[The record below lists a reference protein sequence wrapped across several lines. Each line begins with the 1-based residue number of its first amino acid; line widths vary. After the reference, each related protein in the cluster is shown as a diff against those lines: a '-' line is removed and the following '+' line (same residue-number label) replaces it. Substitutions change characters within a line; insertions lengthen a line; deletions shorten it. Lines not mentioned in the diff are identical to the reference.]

1 MQLSFKINYSV
12 LNTSVTTA
20 SATSSA
26 SVQERLALILDSI
39 QDIKGKNIVKLDLRK
54 LDDRP
59 AEFFFVCEGESTT
72 QVSSIA
78 NNVQKR
84 MKQELGEL
92 PKTATG
98 GRHANWI
105 CLDYFDVV
113 VHIFYPETR
122 KFYEL
127 EDLWSD
133 AEVTNY

>member
-1 MQLSFKINYSV
+1 MLAKSII

-20 SATSSA
+20 PVKTSPQLEA
-26 SVQERLALILDSI
+26 RLELILDSI
-39 QDIKGKNIVKLDLRK
+39 RDIKGKNIVRLDLRK
-54 LDDRP
+54 LHDRP
-59 AEFFFVCEGESTT
+59 AEFFFVCEGDSTT
-72 QVSSIA
+72 QVASIA
-78 NNVQKR
+78 GNVQKR

-105 CLDYFDVV
+105 CIDYFDVV
-113 VHIFYPETR
+113 VHVFYPETR

-133 AEVTNY
+133 AEVQTFD

>member
-1 MQLSFKINYSV
+1 ME
-12 LNTSVTTA
+12 
-20 SATSSA
+20 
-26 SVQERLALILDSI
+26 ERLALILDSI
-39 QDIKGKNIVKLDLRK
+39 QDIKGKNIIRIDLRK

-59 AEFFFVCEGESTT
+59 AEFFFICEGESTT
-72 QVSSIA
+72 QVASIA
-78 NNVQKR
+78 GNIQKR
-84 MKQELGEL
+84 LKQELLEL

-113 VHIFYPETR
+113 IHVFYPETR

-133 AEVTNY
+133 GVITEYETA

>member
-1 MQLSFKINYSV
+1 MTT
-12 LNTSVTTA
+12 TSTTTA
-20 SATSSA
+20 PQAGVT
-26 SVQERLALILDSI
+26 ERLDLILDSI
-39 QDIKGKNIVKLDLRK
+39 QDIKGKNIVRIDLRR

-59 AEFFFVCEGESTT
+59 ADYFFVCEGESTT

-78 NNVQKR
+78 GNIQKR

-113 VHIFYPETR
+113 VHVFYPETR
-122 KFYEL
+122 QFYEL
-127 EDLWSD
+127 ESLWSD
-133 AEVTNY
+133 GEFTTYEDA

>member
-1 MQLSFKINYSV
+1 LSTSTTSAPAKI
-12 LNTSVTTA
+12 
-20 SATSSA
+20 SAD
-26 SVQERLALILDSI
+26 VQERLALILDSI
-39 QDIKGKNIVKLDLRK
+39 RDIKGKNILQIDLRK

-59 AEFFFVCEGESTT
+59 ADFFFICEGESTT

-78 NNVQKR
+78 GRIQQR
-84 MKQELGEL
+84 MKQELSEF

-98 GRHANWI
+98 TRHANWI
-105 CLDYFDVV
+105 CLDYFDIV

-133 AEVTNY
+133 GITTEYETL